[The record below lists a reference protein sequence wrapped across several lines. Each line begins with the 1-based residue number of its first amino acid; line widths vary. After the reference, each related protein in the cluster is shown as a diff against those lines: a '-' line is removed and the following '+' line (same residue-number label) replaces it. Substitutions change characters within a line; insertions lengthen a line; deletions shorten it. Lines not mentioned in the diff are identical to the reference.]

1 MKDGLYTRHE
11 VACIIADLFGGTCAC
26 DYSGNDE
33 WLPQYCEFAET
44 NCPNVVGV
52 ACWEQYLKHIDE
64 KAGVEAGMIDLKMF
78 SSEKELSILT
88 GLDHEEL
95 WDAGFNLDDWDV
107 GFQSDIELTR
117 IEHDGD
123 DTWTTPIDVAWWLVN
138 QMDSYC
144 VGYVHNEYKGKH
156 YYMVYHS

>member
-52 ACWEQYLKHIDE
+52 TCWEQYLKHIDE

-117 IEHDGD
+117 IEHDRY
-123 DTWTTPIDVAWWLVN
+123 DTWTTSIDVAWWLVN
-138 QMDSYC
+138 QMDNYC
-144 VGYVHNEYKGKH
+144 VGYKHNEYKGKH